1 MQVDCG
7 DNHHSLSTSW
17 RISAMLLL
25 VHFKWYLLAF
35 ISGRRRAFW
44 LLQEKTD
51 SLVFG
56 WNRFDEKG
64 ISKLTLERVIHWAF
78 DDTLDLPLVDISEFN
93 VIGGSCVAETYNILA
108 KSSGVFRYY
117 EAAKRSLNYK
127 RVPRIEKVEFEPAS
141 NKNQLVKWTLQGSP
155 CHSEDSMI
163 MFEGLT
169 DQPLEMTILPIES
182 TASRKTRNS
191 KDVVIILAALHDGR
205 FSLPTLESPQAA
217 IIDEEEADSAL
228 SVTLLPQKKVE
239 IYSTAYLEVNA
250 ERGRRRAFWLLQEKT
265 DSLVFGWNRFDE
277 KGISKLTLERVI
289 HWAFDDTLDLALV
302 DISEFNVIGGSCV
315 AETYNILAKSSGVF
329 RYYEAAKRSLN
340 YKRAP
345 RIAKVEFEPASNKN
359 QLVKWTLQ
367 GSPCHSEDSMIMFE
381 GLTDQPLEMTILP
394 IESTASRKTRNSKDV
409 VIILAA
415 LHDGRFSLPT
425 LESPQT
431 SKIEEEEVKSAS
443 SGSRE
448 ELEIQAEAEEE
459 DKIIGESPQTSK
471 IEEEEVKSAS
481 SGSRVEHQ
489 SQADEEEDGEIIS
502 EAAVTTAKEMASPVE
517 TTTHLLLRVSG
528 SSSNSIHIGTIVAI
542 VLVSVLAILTIIY
555 FSYRRWCKQKLV
567 K

>member
-443 SGSRE
+443 S
-448 ELEIQAEAEEE
+448 
-459 DKIIGESPQTSK
+459 D
-471 IEEEEVKSAS
+471 
-481 SGSRVEHQ
+481 
-489 SQADEEEDGEIIS
+489 
-502 EAAVTTAKEMASPVE
+502 
-517 TTTHLLLRVSG
+517 LLLRVSG